1 MVAQKRKLFWVG
13 INPLLPYFWEKIGLK
28 RIQKQRRTNVQ
39 IGLKKVPLDSI
50 SEVLYFKEGKSIPS
64 SILRLGGLR
73 VQEIHLRIEEE
84 YPERGL
90 SLVCWGPYLLRLR

>member
-13 INPLLPYFWEKIGLK
+13 IKPLLPYFLQKIGLK

-39 IGLKKVPLDSI
+39 IGLKKYLLTV

-73 VQEIHLRIEEE
+73 VRETHLRIEEE